1 MKGEVSKS
9 EPDELS
15 KNCSII
21 ADALD
26 MTSEKSATE
35 KIRLLEQMIDFLRI
49 DEYYEIAEHLRR
61 RGEDYE

>member
-1 MKGEVSKS
+1 MKVEISKG

-26 MTSEKSATE
+26 TTSAKSATE
-35 KIRLLEQMIDFLRI
+35 KIGLLEQMLDFLRI
-49 DEYYEIAEHLRR
+49 DEYYEIAEDLRR
-61 RGEDYE
+61 RGED